1 VGKLQEILTQ
11 LSAQLERIGFNI
23 RYLSFTVFIPV
34 F

>member
-1 VGKLQEILTQ
+1 MPEILTH

-23 RYLSFTVFIPV
+23 RYLSFTVFTLV